1 MTKFK
6 FMLCSL
12 LALLLALPLQAGN
25 GFVIQ
30 RDGQLWRDG
39 QPYYFVGTN
48 FWYGATLPSQKSSVT
63 LPSQKT
69 VRLTSSMRHPNRE

>member
-25 GFVIQ
+25 GFVTQ

-39 QPYYFVGTN
+39 QPYYFVGTCQPGIKSARLSFN
-48 FWYGATLPSQKSSVT
+48 NLTAYQLYNKPHFLVPSI
-63 LPSQKT
+63 P
-69 VRLTSSMRHPNRE
+69 

>member
-12 LALLLALPLQAGN
+12 LALLWVLPLQAGN

-30 RDGQLWRDG
+30 HDGQLWRDG

-48 FWYGATLPSQKSSVT
+48 FWYGVT

-69 VRLTSSMRHPNRE
+69 RKSHVQTLAADGAMGLR